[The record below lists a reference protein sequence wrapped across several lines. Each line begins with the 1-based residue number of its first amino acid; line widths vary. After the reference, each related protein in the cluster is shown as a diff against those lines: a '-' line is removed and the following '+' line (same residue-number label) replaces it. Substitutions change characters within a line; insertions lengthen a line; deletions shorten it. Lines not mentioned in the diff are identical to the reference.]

1 MHDGTSLRESLD
13 NPDAHYL
20 GSRPF
25 RRSEYVEKLE
35 TLSAEVVEQDE
46 QGRFVDL
53 VGSLP
58 SLDQQQ
64 VTAINLQAKPG
75 TLDDALDRLLAG
87 KPLRHDFDIDRA
99 EPALTRH
106 MSATGG

>member
-1 MHDGTSLRESLD
+1 MHDGTSLRESID

-25 RRSEYVEKLE
+25 GRSEYVGKLS
-35 TLSAEVVEQDE
+35 TLSAGVVKQDE
-46 QGRFVDL
+46 QERFVDL

-64 VTAINLQAKPG
+64 VAALNLQAKP
-75 TLDDALDRLLAG
+75 DALGDTA
-87 KPLRHDFDIDRA
+87 IDRVG
-99 EPALTRH
+99 LF
-106 MSATGG
+106 